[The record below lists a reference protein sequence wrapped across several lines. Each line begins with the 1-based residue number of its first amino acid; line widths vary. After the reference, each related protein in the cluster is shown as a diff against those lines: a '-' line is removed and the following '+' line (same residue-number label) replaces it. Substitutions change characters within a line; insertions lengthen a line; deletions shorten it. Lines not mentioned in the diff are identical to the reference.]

1 MSNARKLANL
11 LGTSTTVP
19 SSKLSL
25 VAADMPSGSVL
36 QVVQATTTTQQ
47 TLDTGSA
54 NNENFVDIGLSL
66 SITPSS
72 TSNKIYLMASV
83 SVGQK
88 GNSYN
93 NSLGLFRGSTLIG
106 GGLTSGLD
114 NIAVNASWRA
124 FNEYAMAQ
132 LPINFLDSPS
142 TTSATT
148 YVVKC
153 NNNGGSSYPSY
164 INRSEYGNAFGGNP
178 SSTLLAMEIAG

>member
-1 MSNARKLANL
+1 MSNARNLANL
-11 LGTSTTVP
+11 LGTNTTVP
-19 SSKLSL
+19 SSKQP
-25 VAADMPSGSVL
+25 AGSVL

-47 TLDTGSA
+47 TLNTGSA

-88 GNSYN
+88 SDAYN

-124 FNEYAMAQ
+124 FGAYDMSQ

-142 TTSATT
+142 STSAIT
-148 YVVKC
+148 YAVKC

-164 INRSEYGNAFGGNP
+164 INRSEGGNTFGGNP
-178 SSTLLAMEIAG
+178 SSTLIAMEIAG

>member
-1 MSNARKLANL
+1 MSNARNLANL
-11 LGTSTTVP
+11 LGTSTTIP
-19 SSKLSL
+19 SGKVVAGSL
-25 VAADMPSGSVL
+25 PAGSVL

-47 TLDTGSA
+47 ILNTGTT

-88 GNSYN
+88 SDAYN

-106 GGLTSGLD
+106 AGLTSGVD
-114 NIAVNASWRA
+114 NIAVNATWRA
-124 FNEYAMAQ
+124 FSSYDMSQ

-142 TTSATT
+142 TTSAIT
-148 YVVKC
+148 YAVKC

-164 INRSEYGNAFGGNP
+164 INRSESGNTFGGNP
-178 SSTLLAMEIAG
+178 SSTLIAMEIAG